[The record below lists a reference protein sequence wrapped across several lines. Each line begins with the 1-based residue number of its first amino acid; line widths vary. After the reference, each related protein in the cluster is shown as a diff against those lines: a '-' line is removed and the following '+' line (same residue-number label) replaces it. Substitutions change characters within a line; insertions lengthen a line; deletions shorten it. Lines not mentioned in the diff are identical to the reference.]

1 MAEIAAD
8 GLKTQEKGASL
19 TTVVAASAAGTT
31 FEWYDF
37 FVFGSLTQVISKTF
51 FSGLTDT
58 AGYIAAL
65 ALFGAGFA
73 FRPIGA
79 LVFGRIG
86 DRVGRKGA
94 FLVTVTLMGGAT
106 VVIGLL
112 PSYAA
117 AGILSPILLLTMRI
131 LQGFALGG
139 EYGGAAIYVAE
150 HAPVG
155 ARGRATS
162 WVQTSA
168 AFGLFAALLVI
179 LVTRLTLGKL
189 FGPAAFDAWG
199 WRIPFLFSAGLL
211 AVSIFMRMK
220 LSESPA
226 FAAMKAEGGGSK
238 APFQESFGQWK
249 NLKLVLLS
257 LAAVMSAQ
265 GAVWYT
271 AFFYV
276 QTFMEKFLKVDPATI
291 NGLMM
296 AAVAVSAPLYVLF
309 GWLSDKVG
317 RKPVMLFGMT
327 LMLIAYFPGFH
338 LLGQMLNPALAQAQ
352 AQSPATVIADP
363 ADCSL
368 QFDPVG
374 KASFTSSCDIAKSAL
389 ANAGVSYVNASGAAG
404 QPALVRVG
412 LATIPSLDARG
423 LPKDVA
429 KAVKTS
435 VETKIKEGLAR
446 SGYPAKADLHGHE
459 PALPHRNRLDRRV
472 RPLYRLRHRGGRGQH
487 LRRPLVPLR
496 LYPAQ
501 RSDLSFPA
509 AGDEGPGLE
518 RLAAHACHKDPA
530 SEVHFARPSRSA
542 IVASVGRF
550 ACSRLAT
557 ASFSRSTRRTLPP
570 ATLPRSSSLQPRFA
584 SSASRAGYLSG
595 PSRPVGVSG
604 IPSKS
609 EPRPTQSTPQTW
621 RMCSMWSA
629 TISRVTAGF
638 GCAFSQAAMAA
649 AAFSGWPI

>member
-265 GAVWYT
+265 GAVCYT

-446 SGYPAKADLHGHE
+446 SGYPAKADPKAMNLPGAFGVLMIFVIAAT
-459 PALPHRNRLDRRV
+459 ALFGPIASCLVELFPTRIRYTAMSLPYHIGTGWI
-472 RPLYRLRHRGGRGQH
+472 GGF
-487 LRRPLVPLR
+487 VPFT
-496 LYPAQ
+496 A
-501 RSDLSFPA
+501 F
-509 AGDEGPGLE
+509 
-518 RLAAHACHKDPA
+518 
-530 SEVHFARPSRSA
+530 A
-542 IVASVGRF
+542 IVAAVGNIYAGLWYPFGFTLLSVLTCLFLLPETKGRDLN
-550 ACSRLAT
+550 A
-557 ASFSRSTRRTLPP
+557 
-570 ATLPRSSSLQPRFA
+570 
-584 SSASRAGYLSG
+584 
-595 PSRPVGVSG
+595 
-604 IPSKS
+604 
-609 EPRPTQSTPQTW
+609 
-621 RMCSMWSA
+621 
-629 TISRVTAGF
+629 
-638 GCAFSQAAMAA
+638 
-649 AAFSGWPI
+649 